1 MSHHPSLI
9 TIIITHLSSPLAVQ
23 AGRWDER
30 AADRKSTRV
39 VLDIIRNTGG
49 DDGLT
54 KEQIINFAVERHVAR
69 STAYEAVNTLVKRA
83 VVYNTGT
90 DKRRVYVAESGDA

>member
-1 MSHHPSLI
+1 M
-9 TIIITHLSSPLAVQ
+9 
-23 AGRWDER
+23 
-30 AADRKSTRV
+30 
-39 VLDIIRNTGG
+39 
-49 DDGLT
+49 
-54 KEQIINFAVERHVAR
+54 ERHVAR